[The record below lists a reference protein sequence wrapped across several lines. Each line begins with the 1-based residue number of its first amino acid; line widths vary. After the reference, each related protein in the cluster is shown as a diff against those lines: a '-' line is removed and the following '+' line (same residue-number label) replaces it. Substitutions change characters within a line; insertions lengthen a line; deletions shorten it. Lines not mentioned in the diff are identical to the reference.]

1 MKQLGYISRYDLND
15 SKAWSGT
22 IHNLKTILEQEYEI
36 IPVIVPTTV
45 AHKAAGKFTKLISGK
60 KNGASDFARPV
71 DKNSLQKQMRDAIGG
86 GARCSLLQQQVS
98 SFPAAV
104 CRMTAN

>member
-1 MKQLGYISRYDLND
+1 MTKLGYISRYDLND

-36 IPVIVPTTV
+36 VPVIVPTTG

-60 KNGASDFARPV
+60 KSGASDFARSV
-71 DKNSLQKQMRDAIGG
+71 DKNSLQKQMRDTIGG
-86 GARCSLLQQQVS
+86 GVRYSLHLRRVS